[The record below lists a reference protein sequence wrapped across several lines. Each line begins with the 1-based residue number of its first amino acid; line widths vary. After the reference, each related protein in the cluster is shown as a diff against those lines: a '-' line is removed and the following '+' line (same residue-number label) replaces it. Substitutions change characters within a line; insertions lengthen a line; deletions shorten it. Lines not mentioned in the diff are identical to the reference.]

1 MNASE
6 WLSTN
11 DLAEWLQVPPATVS
25 RWRYQG
31 TGPVGYRVGR
41 HIRYRRDDIETW
53 LQQRREIAS

>member
-25 RWRYQG
+25 RWRYQD